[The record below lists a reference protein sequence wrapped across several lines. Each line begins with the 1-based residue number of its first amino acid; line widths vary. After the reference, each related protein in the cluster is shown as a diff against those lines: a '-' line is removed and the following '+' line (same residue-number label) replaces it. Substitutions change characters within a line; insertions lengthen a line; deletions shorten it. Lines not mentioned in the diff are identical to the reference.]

1 MDNDNDGITNLGEF
15 SYNSNPNSND
25 TDGDCILD
33 ADEIIWASQNSSISA
48 TDALVLEDADSDGVK
63 DSDAYGCVPDV
74 VVAISDEIYGVI
86 DGEDECPGT
95 AIGAA
100 VDSDG
105 CSQEQLSQDNQPDA
119 DTDGDGVIDSEDECA
134 DTPPN
139 TATDSKGSGKQNQQ
153 KSINNSEGGS
163 SSSGLNFMIILITLG
178 AIVFGGALFFLLR
191 NPNEDDGAMNIE
203 DVEGAKTWDSN
214 V

>member
-1 MDNDNDGITNLGEF
+1 MC
-15 SYNSNPNSND
+15 SRRCSS
-25 TDGDCILD
+25 GD
-33 ADEIIWASQNSSISA
+33 E
-48 TDALVLEDADSDGVK
+48 DSD
-63 DSDAYGCVPDV
+63 
-74 VVAISDEIYGVI
+74 GVI

-105 CSQEQLSQDNQPDA
+105 CSQEQLSQDNKPYA
-119 DTDGDGVIDSEDECA
+119 DTDGDCVIDSEDECA

-139 TATDSKGSGKQNQQ
+139 TATDSKGCSGKQNQQ
-153 KSINNSEGGS
+153 KSTYNSEGGS

-191 NPNEDDGAMNIE
+191 NPNEDDGAMKR
-203 DVEGAKTWDSN
+203 GC
-214 V
+214 